1 MRIFKREKKE
11 FISYGFFGHLPRN
24 DGRPDLSH
32 IYRPLPRAYAPPEW
46 DWGNV
51 HGRNFLTQAKNQHIP
66 QYCGS
71 CWAQAVTSSMSDRI
85 KIIRK
90 GCHGGE
96 AQNSHEWIHKYGI
109 TDETCSIYLA
119 RGHDNGA
126 PCTKTEIC
134 RNCEPGAA
142 TCYEPKVFPKYFI
155 DEYGPVEGDNPIEQE
170 DNMMKEIFE
179 RGPIVCSIAVTE
191 ELVKNYT
198 SGIFYDKTGDKN
210 LVHDISVVGYG
221 VESGV
226 KFWRIRNSWGTYWGE
241 KGFFRLVRG
250 VNNLAIESGNCNWAQ
265 PKYPHT
271 NGTIESFSKVL
282 GIAQE
287 KEASKPGAKPNL
299 VVNTLW
305 DVFYKF
311 LVHARNSMEP
321 SSQSRKSC
329 IIRDNSYVP
338 LIKSP
343 QPKDFVPSSNLPKS
357 WDWRNVKGGGDCNGG
372 NPDAVYDFANKIGV
386 PDMTCQLYEAKN
398 NGPVKDC
405 SKPDLFVCRDCTW
418 PPPKL
423 GETGNCW
430 PKQNFKRYY
439 VEEHGNVRGADAIKK
454 EIWKR
459 GPIGCGI
466 HVTSEFEKYTGGIY
480 SEFKIHPMINHEL
493 SLLGWGVSSEGKEY
507 WIGRNSWGTYWEDR
521 EFGSLVENQVWDMLV
536 DIECQKEKELWR
548 SNTSKY
554 TMADGIPL
562 DLKIYKYLFEFFNR
576 MADEDSFPLRIST
589 HRTKWLI
596 NKIMGAIVVFS
607 SENIL
612 RSKDYLTYKEYLN
625 TISVKIAELWE
636 SKNVGQLIEQ
646 VRSQLICDVIEEGVI
661 LASHGSDNQGSASSL
676 SEYWVQLHSDKIK
689 FTILDKTAEY
699 YISHKLSI
707 MDTSKPDLRYKI
719 TLKLNTLEEVKNWQS
734 KLQKAKSN
742 FENQIT
748 ELEAELNKLDE
759 FLSSSHDSASK
770 SSSFNFGK
778 MDKQSSFRDRLKKVQ
793 EHRRKSLLQL
803 TVGSTIPSNLE
814 KLYSVNE
821 KDNVE
826 EVFSKAS
833 TMETPSQK

>member
-1 MRIFKREKKE
+1 MKASCVLS
-11 FISYGFFGHLPRN
+11 FIACLLISFRSASSYGFFGHLPRN

-90 GCHGGE
+90 GKWPDVNIAPQVLISCGPNEGCHGGE

-357 WDWRNVKGGGDCNGG
+357 WDWRNVKGVNYMSWTVNQHIPQYCGSCWAQGTLSALADRFIIANRTKYNNLALSPQVIINCKAGGDCNGG

-423 GETGNCW
+423 GEKGNCW

-507 WIGRNSWGTYWEDR
+507 WIGRNSWGTYWGEMGFFR
-521 EFGSLVENQVWDMLV
+521 
-536 DIECQKEKELWR
+536 IEMHKNNL
-548 SNTSKY
+548 
-554 TMADGIPL
+554 GIESACSWATP
-562 DLKIYKYLFEFFNR
+562 
-576 MADEDSFPLRIST
+576 
-589 HRTKWLI
+589 RT
-596 NKIMGAIVVFS
+596 
-607 SENIL
+607 
-612 RSKDYLTYKEYLN
+612 D
-625 TISVKIAELWE
+625 
-636 SKNVGQLIEQ
+636 
-646 VRSQLICDVIEEGVI
+646 
-661 LASHGSDNQGSASSL
+661 
-676 SEYWVQLHSDKIK
+676 
-689 FTILDKTAEY
+689 
-699 YISHKLSI
+699 
-707 MDTSKPDLRYKI
+707 
-719 TLKLNTLEEVKNWQS
+719 
-734 KLQKAKSN
+734 
-742 FENQIT
+742 
-748 ELEAELNKLDE
+748 
-759 FLSSSHDSASK
+759 
-770 SSSFNFGK
+770 
-778 MDKQSSFRDRLKKVQ
+778 
-793 EHRRKSLLQL
+793 
-803 TVGSTIPSNLE
+803 
-814 KLYSVNE
+814 
-821 KDNVE
+821 
-826 EVFSKAS
+826 
-833 TMETPSQK
+833 